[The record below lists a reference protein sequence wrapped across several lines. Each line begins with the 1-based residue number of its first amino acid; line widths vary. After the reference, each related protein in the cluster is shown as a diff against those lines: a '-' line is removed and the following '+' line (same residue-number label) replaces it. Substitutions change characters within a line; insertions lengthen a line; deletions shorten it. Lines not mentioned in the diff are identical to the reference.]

1 MGATYIPRDYAVVPE
16 YLRGEGDPE
25 ILTVGYVVA
34 LLHRR
39 PKGRTKER
47 GDEANETQSWGGLQ
61 DTGGVRRGPRRED
74 AGGVGPT
81 IWRASHPDHGMEA
94 AVADTSRRRVWRD
107 DEGHGGQEHLVV
119 LTS

>member
-1 MGATYIPRDYAVVPE
+1 MGATYIPRDDAVVPE

-25 ILTVGYVVA
+25 IRTVGYVVA

-47 GDEANETQSWGGLQ
+47 DDEANETQSWGGLQ
-61 DTGGVRRGPRRED
+61 DTSGIRRGPRRED

>member
-1 MGATYIPRDYAVVPE
+1 MVE
-16 YLRGEGDPE
+16 EGDQE
-25 ILTVGYVVA
+25 IRTVGYVVA

-47 GDEANETQSWGGLQ
+47 DDKANETQSLGGLQ

-94 AVADTSRRRVWRD
+94 AVADTSRWRVWGD
-107 DEGHGGQEHLVV
+107 DEGHGGRALSSGPPRPLALEKMCLKARAP
-119 LTS
+119 